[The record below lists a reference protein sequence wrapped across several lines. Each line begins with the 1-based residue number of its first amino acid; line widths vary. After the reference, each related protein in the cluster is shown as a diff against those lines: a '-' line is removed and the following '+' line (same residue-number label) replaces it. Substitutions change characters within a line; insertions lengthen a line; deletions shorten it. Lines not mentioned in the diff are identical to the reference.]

1 MIPCSFALVAK
12 KSKRNS
18 GPKVDSGRAAKLAAR
33 QADRDAA
40 SGAVNRPFE
49 GLAAE
54 CDLVAMREFVP
65 SATAP
70 LPVIGSDR
78 PVTVATV
85 LPGAVAALVRNEGET
100 ATGFVGVQVQAHSAD
115 LGADLAASVT
125 WVADAAPGDALPAA
139 DPAEDTPAVTA
150 VVDPAALLDI
160 TVYQDFNWWIPE
172 GTETDAQVKATVEQ
186 ANAAIMPSARLEGD
200 GLVAAWWVDAGEK
213 AHLRWVRPESEDDLM
228 LALARVHAAGGLN
241 LGEGSR
247 YAGSFRTHGLLV
259 PVFDLDPEKHANEWV
274 AATVEFGDRLAQALA
289 VDAPLTS
296 AELRSRDGLR
306 GRQVTLR

>member
-1 MIPCSFALVAK
+1 MAK

-18 GPKVDSGRAAKLAAR
+18 GPKQGSARAEKLAAR
-33 QADRDAA
+33 QAEREAA
-40 SGAVNRPFE
+40 ADVVTRPFE

-54 CDLVAMREFVP
+54 CDLVALREFVP

-70 LPVIGSDR
+70 LPVLGSDR
-78 PVTVATV
+78 PVTLATV

-100 ATGFVGVQVQAHSAD
+100 PTGYVGVQVQAHSAD

-125 WVADAAPGDALPAA
+125 WIKDAAAGDALTSANPGS
-139 DPAEDTPAVTA
+139 DTPAVTA
-150 VVDPAALLDI
+150 VIDPAARLDI
-160 TVYQDFNWWIPE
+160 TVHQNFDWWIPE
-172 GTETDAQVKATVEQ
+172 GVETDADVAATVQ
-186 ANAAIMPSARLEGD
+186 HANSAIMPSARLEGD

-228 LALARVHAAGGLN
+228 LALARIHAAGGLH
-241 LGEGSR
+241 LGEDSR

-259 PVFDLDPEKHANEWV
+259 PVFDLDREKHPSEWV
-274 AATVEFGDRLAQALA
+274 AATVELGERLALALT